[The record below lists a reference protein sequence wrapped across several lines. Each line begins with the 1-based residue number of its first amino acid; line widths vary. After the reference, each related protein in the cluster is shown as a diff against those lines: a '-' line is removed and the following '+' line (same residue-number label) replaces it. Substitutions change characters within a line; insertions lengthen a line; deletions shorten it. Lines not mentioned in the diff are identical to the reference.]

1 MPTNA
6 NTQPVLPADAPDGA
20 RVLLLGLLLL
30 VLVLIIT
37 PMTGVAFAPAS

>member
-6 NTQPVLPADAPDGA
+6 ITLPVLPAAAFDGA
-20 RVLLLGLLLL
+20 RVLSLGLLLL

-37 PMTGVAFAPAS
+37 PITGVAFAPAS

>member
-6 NTQPVLPADAPDGA
+6 ITQPVLPAAALDGA
-20 RVLLLGLLLL
+20 RVLSLGLLLL

-37 PMTGVAFAPAS
+37 PMTGVAFSPAS